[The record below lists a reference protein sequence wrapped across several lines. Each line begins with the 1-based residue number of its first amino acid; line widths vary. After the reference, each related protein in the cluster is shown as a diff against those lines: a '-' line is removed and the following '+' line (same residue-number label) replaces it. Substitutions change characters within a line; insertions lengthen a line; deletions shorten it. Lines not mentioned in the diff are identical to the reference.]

1 MTKKLNENFYIK
13 LMHLL
18 KILAFLLFKYYH
30 LNLGNLVVEKKLNDK
45 SWKVNF
51 FFRKIF
57 CGTLNEADSAN
68 ALFRFSQKDFLKRKF
83 TISKIPIQIRAQHE
97 RNAYNKEKER
107 VTIIFHSKTKLTQNR
122 FVIIILKYL
131 IDENFVG

>member
-1 MTKKLNENFYIK
+1 
-13 LMHLL
+13 MHLL

-57 CGTLNEADSAN
+57 RGTLNEADSAN
-68 ALFRFSQKDFLKRKF
+68 ALFRFSRKDFLKRKF

-107 VTIIFHSKTKLTQNR
+107 VTIIFHSKTKLTQYR